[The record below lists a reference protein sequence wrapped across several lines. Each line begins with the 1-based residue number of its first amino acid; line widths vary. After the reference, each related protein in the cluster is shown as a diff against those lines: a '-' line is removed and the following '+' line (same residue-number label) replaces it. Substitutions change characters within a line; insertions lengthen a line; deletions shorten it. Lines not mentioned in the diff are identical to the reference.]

1 MACVLL
7 VVLRIKMRHG
17 FSATF
22 ATLSDRERIMATTVF
37 PQEGNIQK
45 IAHSANQILVNIALI
60 SAGCMLFVVGM
71 NAIMIPRNFL
81 CGGITGIALLFNYQF
96 SFLDIGR
103 LYFMLN
109 IPLVILGWF
118 QISRRFVLYTLFG
131 ITFFSVA
138 ASMIT
143 LPVIAIQDPMLAAL
157 LAGVI
162 CGAGSGLIL
171 RSLGSAGG
179 FDILSIF
186 INKKFGFRMGSL
198 SFGINTAVIIAGFYL
213 YDINVALYSVV
224 LLFTSGRVIDSIV
237 SGFNLRKSVMIIS
250 DHSEHIAEDIISRLH
265 RGVTYLD
272 GEGGYSRRK
281 KKVVLTVSPLTELS
295 KLKEIV
301 LHNDPEAFIVVHNT
315 MEVFDKRHRA
325 IKAY

>member
-1 MACVLL
+1 
-7 VVLRIKMRHG
+7 
-17 FSATF
+17 
-22 ATLSDRERIMATTVF
+22 
-37 PQEGNIQK
+37 
-45 IAHSANQILVNIALI
+45 
-60 SAGCMLFVVGM
+60 
-71 NAIMIPRNFL
+71 
-81 CGGITGIALLFNYQF
+81 
-96 SFLDIGR
+96 
-103 LYFMLN
+103 
-109 IPLVILGWF
+109 
-118 QISRRFVLYTLFG
+118 
-131 ITFFSVA
+131 
-138 ASMIT
+138 
-143 LPVIAIQDPMLAAL
+143 
-157 LAGVI
+157 
-162 CGAGSGLIL
+162 
-171 RSLGSAGG
+171 
-179 FDILSIF
+179 
-186 INKKFGFRMGSL
+186 MGSL

-272 GEGGYSRRK
+272 GEGGYSHRK

-301 LHNDPEAFIVVHNT
+301 LRNDPEAFIVVHNT